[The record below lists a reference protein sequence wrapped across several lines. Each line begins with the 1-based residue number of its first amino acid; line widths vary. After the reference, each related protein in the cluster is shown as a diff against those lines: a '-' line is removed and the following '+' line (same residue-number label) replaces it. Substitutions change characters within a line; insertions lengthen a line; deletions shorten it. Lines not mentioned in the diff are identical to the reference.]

1 MSPFDDNQQK
11 SPFDDICPMSAF
23 GDTRPRVRQ
32 GVNTTLKAPSVF
44 FWNIS

>member
-1 MSPFDDNQQK
+1 MSPFDDNQRK
-11 SPFDDICPMSAF
+11 SSFDDTRPMSAF
-23 GDTRPRVRQ
+23 GDTRVRQ

>member
-1 MSPFDDNQQK
+1 MSPFDDNQRK
-11 SPFDDICPMSAF
+11 SPFDDTRPMSAF
-23 GDTRPRVRQ
+23 GDTRVRQ

>member
-11 SPFDDICPMSAF
+11 SPFDDTRPMSAF
-23 GDTRPRVRQ
+23 GDTRVRQ

>member
-1 MSPFDDNQQK
+1 MSPFDDNQRK

-23 GDTRPRVRQ
+23 GDTRVRQ